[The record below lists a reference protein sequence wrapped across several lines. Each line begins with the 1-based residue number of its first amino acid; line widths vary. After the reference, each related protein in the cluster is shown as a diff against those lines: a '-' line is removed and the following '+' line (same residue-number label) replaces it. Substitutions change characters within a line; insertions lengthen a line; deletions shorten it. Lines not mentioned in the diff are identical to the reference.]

1 MEAVVTHGAE
11 TWNAVATF
19 VALAAVR
26 FRAIVTGRRTC
37 RNEGQ
42 DGLAMAL
49 LPFPSLHEPR

>member
-11 TWNAVATF
+11 TWNAVAVF
-19 VALAAVR
+19 VALMALR
-26 FRAIVTGRRTC
+26 LRAIVTGRRTS

-42 DGLAMAL
+42 DGLARAM